1 MTVEKLREELINRFE
16 NARKKEFDHIDTDF
30 QNEKYLVEE
39 GDSFFPYGRGLLNN
53 GNEIGE
59 GGILFLGYDWGDTE
73 TAKKVVEK
81 NKELKKE
88 GKEPIGEKNGPTLRN
103 LLGLIGE
110 NPLEPVFLTNT
121 YMGLRKKR
129 GNIADYQAPYSNQ
142 EYEELCIGFLEFQ
155 IKNIKPRKIVTL
167 GAKVDKFIRN
177 NISEVVYAHK
187 NILHIIHPC
196 LLQANFGRSK
206 LAQRNGWEKVSD
218 IKTAIWKQEKN

>member
-1 MTVEKLREELINRFE
+1 M
-16 NARKKEFDHIDTDF
+16 
-30 QNEKYLVEE
+30 
-39 GDSFFPYGRGLLNN
+39 
-53 GNEIGE
+53 
-59 GGILFLGYDWGDTE
+59 
-73 TAKKVVEK
+73 
-81 NKELKKE
+81 
-88 GKEPIGEKNGPTLRN
+88 
-103 LLGLIGE
+103 GLIGE

-187 NILHIIHPC
+187 I
-196 LLQANFGRSK
+196 
-206 LAQRNGWEKVSD
+206 
-218 IKTAIWKQEKN
+218 